1 MSNVIQGA
9 DSAQPSM
16 VGFKR
21 CGCCVAVDLDA
32 LATTVDEWKRKG
44 YEIRMMMKKDAIA
57 LLKSSFCQHK

>member
-1 MSNVIQGA
+1 MSNLFELANNIQPA
-9 DSAQPSM
+9 M

-44 YEIRMMMKKDAIA
+44 YEIRTMMKADAIS
-57 LLKSSFCQHK
+57 LLKSSFCQHN

>member
-9 DSAQPSM
+9 DSAQSSM
-16 VGFKR
+16 VGFKQ

-44 YEIRMMMKKDAIA
+44 YEIQMMPKADAIS
-57 LLKSSFCQHK
+57 LLKSSFCLHK